1 MNKQYTSPNYIK
13 ILNVLYIIVSLVTM
27 GIFFFAST
35 PRLDEYFGIN
45 AVAMWGTMLAAL
57 IVVALAIG
65 VALRTK
71 K

>member
-13 ILNVLYIIVSLVTM
+13 ILNVLYIIISLVVM
-27 GIFFFAST
+27 GIFFIASI
-35 PRLDEYFGIN
+35 PRIDEYFGIN
-45 AVAMWGTMLAAL
+45 AVARLGAMLAVL

-65 VALRTK
+65 VALRAK